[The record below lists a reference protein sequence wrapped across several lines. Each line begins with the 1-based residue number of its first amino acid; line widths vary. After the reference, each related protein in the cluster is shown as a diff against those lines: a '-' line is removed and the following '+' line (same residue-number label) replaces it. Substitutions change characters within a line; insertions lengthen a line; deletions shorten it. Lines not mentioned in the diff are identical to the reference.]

1 MNVIEKMLAEDAP
14 TIIADSEGLITE
26 VNALFLETYKWEQSA
41 LIGEPL
47 TIIIPAKFHDA
58 HNLSFSR
65 FLHTGISSI
74 FSQWVTLE
82 VVGGTGEV
90 QVAKHFIVACET
102 PLGTFLAAH
111 IVPED

>member
-1 MNVIEKMLAEDAP
+1 MNVIEKMLAEDVP

-26 VNALFLETYKWEQSA
+26 VNAQFLETYEWEQCV

-47 TIIIPAKFHDA
+47 TKIIPGKFHDA
-58 HNLSFSR
+58 HNISFSR

-74 FSQWVTLE
+74 FSQWVPLE
-82 VVGGTGEV
+82 IVNSKGDI

-102 PLGTFLAAH
+102 PQGTFLAAH
-111 IVPED
+111 IVPID